1 MLILLLFSFLAG
13 IATVLSPCILPLLP
27 IILSSSDSSGKQ
39 RPLGVV
45 TGFVASFTFFT
56 LFLSLLV
63 RLSGIPADTMRLLS
77 IVVLA
82 GFGSSLLIPGFQAK
96 LEVLFSRLG
105 VFAPK
110 KQHAG
115 FAGGLLVGFSLGLL
129 WTPCVGP
136 ILAAVISL
144 AITGAVTAQAA
155 LITFAY
161 ALGTALPMFL
171 IMMAGSAALQKVPW
185 LVKNTGRIQKAF
197 GILMI
202 LTALAILLGWD
213 RQFQVFVLTTL
224 PNYSSEL
231 TKIESLPNVANQ
243 IEEVLQPKD

>member
-63 RLSGIPADTMRLLS
+63 RLSGIPADSMRLLS
-77 IVVLA
+77 IVILA
-82 GFGSSLLIPGFQAK
+82 GFGASLLIPGFQAK
-96 LEVLFSRLG
+96 LEMLFSRLG
-105 VFAPK
+105 AFAPK

-115 FAGGLLVGFSLGLL
+115 FVGGLLVGFSLGLL

-144 AITGAVTAQAA
+144 AITGTVTAQAA

-202 LTALAILLGWD
+202 LTALAILLNID
-213 RQFQVFVLTTL
+213 RSFQIWILTAF
-224 PNYSSEL
+224 PSYGAGL
-231 TKIESLPNVANQ
+231 TKLENVQVVKQQLYEINF
-243 IEEVLQPKD
+243 KD